1 MTSNSLAAPGRTMRS
16 LARARVTLGFLA
28 AAAVLW
34 LARPTGATL
43 LAGSAIALVG
53 ESLRIWASGHLRK
66 SREVTTTGP
75 YRWFGHP
82 LYVGSSIMGVGLAV
96 ASRSVA
102 VAAIVVA
109 YLVATLTAAIRSEEA
124 FLRETF
130 GAQYDRYRTGHVP
143 VAEEPRRFSLAQ
155 AIANRE
161 YRALLGV
168 VVGVLLLVLKA
179 TYNGAFWRDAG
190 GP

>member
-1 MTSNSLAAPGRTMRS
+1 MTSNSLAAPGRTTRS

-43 LAGSAIALVG
+43 LAGSTIALAG

-75 YRWFGHP
+75 YRWFAHP

-109 YLVATLTAAIRSEEA
+109 YLAATLTAAIRSEEA
-124 FLRETF
+124 FLRQTF
-130 GAQYDRYRTGHVP
+130 GAQYDRYRSGYAS
-143 VAEEPRRFSLAQ
+143 VAQEPRRFSLAQ

-161 YRALLGV
+161 HRALLGV

-179 TYNGAFWRDAG
+179 TYNGVFWRDAG